1 MSTRTRIR
9 IFNKQESTLM
19 DNELY
24 KALKTKYRAVI
35 REQEYNVKV
44 WLKTP
49 TLIPEHMNIIN
60 EIDEAVAKI
69 ADYEE
74 RLMTL
79 EKLHDETSP
88 DLYH

>member
-1 MSTRTRIR
+1 
-9 IFNKQESTLM
+9 M

-79 EKLHDETSP
+79 EKLHDETST

>member
-1 MSTRTRIR
+1 
-9 IFNKQESTLM
+9 M

-79 EKLHDETSP
+79 EKLHDETST
-88 DLYH
+88 DLYP

>member
-1 MSTRTRIR
+1 
-9 IFNKQESTLM
+9 M

-24 KALKTKYRAVI
+24 KALKTKYKAII

-49 TLIPEHMNIIN
+49 TLIPEHMNIVE
-60 EIDEAVAKI
+60 EIDKAIQMI

-74 RLMTL
+74 RLETL
-79 EKLHDETSP
+79 EKLHDETTP

>member
-1 MSTRTRIR
+1 
-9 IFNKQESTLM
+9 M

>member
-1 MSTRTRIR
+1 
-9 IFNKQESTLM
+9 M

-24 KALKTKYRAVI
+24 KALKTKYKAVI

-49 TLIPEHMNIIN
+49 TLIPEHMNIVE
-60 EIDEAVAKI
+60 EIDKAIQMI

-74 RLMTL
+74 RLETL
-79 EKLHDETSP
+79 EKLHDETYP
-88 DLYH
+88 CYH

>member
-1 MSTRTRIR
+1 
-9 IFNKQESTLM
+9 M

-24 KALKTKYRAVI
+24 KALRTKYKAVI

-49 TLIPEHMNIIN
+49 TLIPEHMNIIE
-60 EIDEAVAKI
+60 EIDAAVSKI

-88 DLYH
+88 DLFH

>member
-1 MSTRTRIR
+1 
-9 IFNKQESTLM
+9 M

-24 KALKTKYRAVI
+24 KALKTKYKAVI

-49 TLIPEHMNIIN
+49 TLIPEHMNIVE
-60 EIDEAVAKI
+60 EIDKAIQMI
-69 ADYEE
+69 ADYDE
-74 RLMTL
+74 RLLTL
-79 EKLHDETSP
+79 EKLHDETTP

>member
-1 MSTRTRIR
+1 
-9 IFNKQESTLM
+9 M

-24 KALKTKYRAVI
+24 KALKTMYRAVI

>member
-1 MSTRTRIR
+1 
-9 IFNKQESTLM
+9 M

-24 KALKTKYRAVI
+24 KALKTKYKAAI

-49 TLIPEHMNIIN
+49 TLIPEHMNIIE
-60 EIDEAVAKI
+60 EIDSAVSKI

>member
-1 MSTRTRIR
+1 
-9 IFNKQESTLM
+9 M

-88 DLYH
+88 DLDH

>member
-1 MSTRTRIR
+1 
-9 IFNKQESTLM
+9 M

-35 REQEYNVKV
+35 RVQEYNVKV

>member
-1 MSTRTRIR
+1 
-9 IFNKQESTLM
+9 M
-19 DNELY
+19 DYELY
-24 KALKTKYRAVI
+24 KALKTKYKAII

-49 TLIPEHMNIIN
+49 TLIPEHMNIVE
-60 EIDEAVAKI
+60 EIDKAIQMI

-79 EKLHDETSP
+79 EKLHDETST

>member
-1 MSTRTRIR
+1 
-9 IFNKQESTLM
+9 M

-35 REQEYNVKV
+35 REQEYNVKG

>member
-1 MSTRTRIR
+1 
-9 IFNKQESTLM
+9 M

-74 RLMTL
+74 RQMTL
-79 EKLHDETSP
+79 EKLHDETTP
-88 DLYH
+88 DLFH

>member
-1 MSTRTRIR
+1 MSTSTRIR
-9 IFNKQESTLM
+9 ILNKQKDTLM

>member
-1 MSTRTRIR
+1 
-9 IFNKQESTLM
+9 M

-60 EIDEAVAKI
+60 EIDEAVAQI

-79 EKLHDETSP
+79 EKLHDETYP
-88 DLYH
+88 CYH

>member
-1 MSTRTRIR
+1 
-9 IFNKQESTLM
+9 M

-24 KALKTKYRAVI
+24 KALRTKYKAVI

-49 TLIPEHMNIIN
+49 TLIPEHMNIIE
-60 EIDEAVAKI
+60 EIDSAVAKI

>member
-1 MSTRTRIR
+1 
-9 IFNKQESTLM
+9 M

-35 REQEYNVKV
+35 REQEYNVNV

-49 TLIPEHMNIIN
+49 TLNPEHMNIIN

>member
-1 MSTRTRIR
+1 V
-9 IFNKQESTLM
+9 

-24 KALKTKYRAVI
+24 KALKTKYKAVI

-49 TLIPEHMNIIN
+49 TLIPEHMNIIE
-60 EIDEAVAKI
+60 EIDSAVAKI

>member
-1 MSTRTRIR
+1 
-9 IFNKQESTLM
+9 M

-24 KALKTKYRAVI
+24 KALRTKYKAVI

-49 TLIPEHMNIIN
+49 TLIPEHMNIIE
-60 EIDEAVAKI
+60 EIDAAVSKI

>member
-1 MSTRTRIR
+1 V
-9 IFNKQESTLM
+9 

-24 KALKTKYRAVI
+24 KALKTKYKAVI

-49 TLIPEHMNIIN
+49 TLIPEHMNIIE
-60 EIDEAVAKI
+60 EIDAAVSKI

>member
-1 MSTRTRIR
+1 
-9 IFNKQESTLM
+9 M

-88 DLYH
+88 DFYH

>member
-1 MSTRTRIR
+1 M
-9 IFNKQESTLM
+9 N
-19 DNELY
+19 NELY

-49 TLIPEHMNIIN
+49 TLIPEHMNIIE
-60 EIDEAVAKI
+60 EIDAAVSKI

>member
-1 MSTRTRIR
+1 
-9 IFNKQESTLM
+9 M

-88 DLYH
+88 DLFH

>member
-1 MSTRTRIR
+1 
-9 IFNKQESTLM
+9 M
-19 DNELY
+19 DYHLY
-24 KALKTKYRAVI
+24 KALKTKYKAII

>member
-1 MSTRTRIR
+1 
-9 IFNKQESTLM
+9 M
-19 DNELY
+19 DHELY
-24 KALKTKYRAVI
+24 KALKTKYKAVI
-35 REQEYNVKV
+35 REQDYNVKV

-49 TLIPEHMNIIN
+49 TLIPEHMNIVE
-60 EIDEAVAKI
+60 EIDKAIQMI

>member
-1 MSTRTRIR
+1 V
-9 IFNKQESTLM
+9 

-24 KALKTKYRAVI
+24 KALKTKYKAVI

-49 TLIPEHMNIIN
+49 TLIPEHMNIIE
-60 EIDEAVAKI
+60 EIDAAVAKI

-74 RLMTL
+74 RLLTL

>member
-1 MSTRTRIR
+1 
-9 IFNKQESTLM
+9 M
-19 DNELY
+19 DYELY
-24 KALKTKYRAVI
+24 KALKTKYKAII

-49 TLIPEHMNIIN
+49 TLIPEHMNIVEEMDKAIQM
-60 EIDEAVAKI
+60 I

-74 RLMTL
+74 RLLTL
-79 EKLHDETSP
+79 EKLHDETTP

>member
-1 MSTRTRIR
+1 
-9 IFNKQESTLM
+9 M
-19 DNELY
+19 DHELY
-24 KALKTKYRAVI
+24 KALKTKYKAVI

>member
-1 MSTRTRIR
+1 
-9 IFNKQESTLM
+9 M

-60 EIDEAVAKI
+60 EIDEAVSKI

-74 RLMTL
+74 RLETL

>member
-1 MSTRTRIR
+1 
-9 IFNKQESTLM
+9 M

-49 TLIPEHMNIIN
+49 TLIPAHMNIIN